1 MSRIFIRALSAI
13 TLFATLTLV
22 AAAQTQPSTAI
33 SPAPMPA
40 QFLAAKRMFI
50 ANGAGDND
58 PDITKYTSGPDGLYN
73 QLYADVKAL
82 GRYELVASPSD
93 ADIVLEL
100 KIEYAMFNHNFTY
113 PKFKAEIRD
122 PKTNVLLWTFTEPVN
137 GALLAKSGRKNVAQS
152 LSKLTDDLKKVGTS
166 Q

>member
-1 MSRIFIRALSAI
+1 MSRICIWALSAI
-13 TLFATLTLV
+13 VLSTTLTLV
-22 AAAQTQPSTAI
+22 AAAQTQPSTEI
-33 SPAPMPA
+33 STAPMPA

-58 PDITKYTSGPDGLYN
+58 PGITKYTNGPDGLYN
-73 QLYADVKAL
+73 QLYVDVKAL

-100 KIEYAMFNHNFTY
+100 RIEYAVFNPNFTY

-137 GALLAKSGRKNVAQS
+137 GALLAKSGRKNIAQS
-152 LSKLTDDLKKVGTS
+152 LSKLTDDLKKAGTS

>member
-1 MSRIFIRALSAI
+1 MSRFGIRLLFGIILSAA
-13 TLFATLTLV
+13 LVLTV
-22 AAAQTQPSTAI
+22 AAQSQPSTEI
-33 SPAPMPA
+33 SAAPLPG
-40 QFLAAKRMFI
+40 QLLAAKRMFI

-58 PDITKYTSGPDGLYN
+58 PGITKYTNGPDGLYN

-82 GRYELVASPSD
+82 GRYELVTSPSD
-93 ADIVLEL
+93 ADVVLEL
-100 KIEYAMFNHNFTY
+100 RIEYAVFNHDFTY
-113 PKFKAEIRD
+113 PKLKAEIRD

-152 LSKLTDDLKKVGTS
+152 LSKLIDDLKKVGTS

>member
-1 MSRIFIRALSAI
+1 MSRICIRTLSGI
-13 TLFATLTLV
+13 ILYATLALV
-22 AAAQTQPSTAI
+22 AAAQTQPSTEVAV
-33 SPAPMPA
+33 APMPG
-40 QFLAAKRMFI
+40 QLLAARKLFI

-58 PDITKYTSGPDGLYN
+58 PGITKYTNGADGLYN

-82 GRYELVASPSD
+82 GRYELVASPAD

-100 KIEYAMFNHNFTY
+100 RIEYAVFNRDFTY

-137 GALLAKSGRKNVAQS
+137 GALLAKSGRRNVAQS